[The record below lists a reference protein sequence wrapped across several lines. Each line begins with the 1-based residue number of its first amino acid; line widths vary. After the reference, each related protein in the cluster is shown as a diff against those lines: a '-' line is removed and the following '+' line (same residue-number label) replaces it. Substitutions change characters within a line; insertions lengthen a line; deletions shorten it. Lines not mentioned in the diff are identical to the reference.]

1 MIEKILDSLNTDEYG
16 WNYII
21 GKTDDGST
29 IMVPIDKVANPI
41 FIWKNGNLQTGIM
54 VNKPEYFM
62 NSDRYK
68 DLKEDNI
75 ESLIRFL
82 KEENEYGINNY
93 QFILELVK
101 YIGGWDIIDLMPN
114 YELLPKYE
122 RYYKAK
128 HPCGGILSFDK
139 EKTN

>member
-16 WNYII
+16 WNYVI
-21 GKTDDGST
+21 GITDDGST

-75 ESLIRFL
+75 ESLSQLWKTPGIFL
-82 KEENEYGINNY
+82 NK
-93 QFILELVK
+93 
-101 YIGGWDIIDLMPN
+101 
-114 YELLPKYE
+114 
-122 RYYKAK
+122 
-128 HPCGGILSFDK
+128 ILSESSD
-139 EKTN
+139 